1 MTRLYSPRTTRYSP
15 ALMEVKF
22 YHLLTTPL
30 ETALPKIL
38 PKILAG
44 GFRVLVK
51 CRDAAQMK
59 LLDEK
64 IWAIDAES
72 FIPHGRANAPH
83 AEQQPIL
90 LSTELAP
97 LNASTLLMVVDG
109 TLPSSEQLSSFAQL
123 VDMFDGTQ
131 EAETAAARNRWKAYK
146 EQGHTLSYFK
156 QQGGGW
162 KKEA

>member
-1 MTRLYSPRTTRYSP
+1 
-15 ALMEVKF
+15 MEAKF

-30 ETALPKIL
+30 ETALPKLL

-51 CRDAAQMK
+51 CRDAAQMQ

-64 IWAIDAES
+64 IWVMDAES
-72 FIPHGRANAPH
+72 FIPHGRADAPH

-90 LSTELAP
+90 LSTELAS
-97 LNASTLLMVVDG
+97 LNAATLLIIVDG
-109 TLPSSEQLSSFAQL
+109 SLPSSEQLSSFAQL

-131 EAETAAARNRWKAYK
+131 EIETTAARTRWKAYK
-146 EQGHTLSYFK
+146 DQGHALSYFK
-156 QQGGGW
+156 QQHGGGW